1 MSNTA
6 PITLEQLFRYRRDL
20 PHQRAAIPLME
31 ADIRLNGYEE
41 AMRRDRPW
49 FEVWSQAGKQPD
61 PPAARSWLRLT
72 ATSRINANGL
82 QVLWLGYWRNGVEI
96 DHLEVVSGAP
106 GRQSFRLASA
116 SRAGSLEPL
125 PEGRWGIADAEWAT
139 GRPDDYSGNW
149 GPGLGPVSIP
159 LAFVGPGRTDRAA
172 IEIHIDSNARAGS
185 PGTAGCIGL
194 SGEGDYRTLMTW
206 LRATDP
212 RDLYV
217 DWKLGSCPKP

>member
-1 MSNTA
+1 MSNNA
-6 PITLEQLFRYRRDL
+6 PITLEQLFRYWRDL
-20 PHQRAAIPLME
+20 PHQRAAIPLLE
-31 ADIRLNGYEE
+31 ADIRLKGYEI

-49 FEVWSQAGKQPD
+49 FETWSQAGKQPA
-61 PPAARSWLRLT
+61 PAGPGSWLRLT
-72 ATSRINANGL
+72 ATSRTTADGL
-82 QVLWLGYWRNGVEI
+82 RVLWLGYWRGGVEI

-106 GRQSFRLASA
+106 GRQAFRLASA

-125 PEGRWGIADAEWAT
+125 PEGLWRVGDAAWAT
-139 GRPDDYSGNW
+139 GVRDDYSGSW

-159 LAFVGPGRTDRAA
+159 LAFVGPGRTERGN
-172 IEIHIDSNARAGS
+172 IEVHIDSNARAGS

-194 SGEGDYRTLMTW
+194 SGEGDYRRLMTW

>member
-6 PITLEQLFRYRRDL
+6 PITLEQLFRYWRDL
-20 PHQRAAIPLME
+20 PHQRAAIPLLE
-31 ADIRLNGYEE
+31 ADIRLKGYEG

-49 FEVWSQAGKQPD
+49 FEAWSQAGKQPD

-82 QVLWLGYWRNGVEI
+82 RVLWLGYWRNGVET

-116 SRAGSLEPL
+116 SRGGSLEPL

-139 GRPDDYSGNW
+139 GRPDDYFGSW

-159 LAFVGPGRTDRAA
+159 LAFVGPGRTERAA

-194 SGEGDYRTLMTW
+194 SGNGDFRKLLAW